1 MANRLVD
8 AVDARTDRSSNER
21 TVMKIFTLLALA
33 ALPAFAQ
40 GTGKGKTE
48 VTWYGHAAFVVKT
61 PGGTTLAIDPWIN
74 NPANNDKGA
83 MEKIQKLD
91 YILISH
97 GHSDHVGDAVALQ
110 KKTSAKI
117 VASFELGAQLAAAGV
132 PKEAAGFET
141 LANAGGILKLTDEV
155 SVALVQ
161 AVHSSGFQATEN
173 GPILYAGSPVGFVVL
188 IKGGPTLYHTGD
200 TAYFGEMKRI
210 GDRFHPDLLLA
221 CIGGHFTMD
230 PLDAAV
236 AAHDTGA
243 KNVVPMHYGT
253 FPILT
258 GTPEQFAKA
267 LKTSAPRAKL
277 VQLHIGETRA
287 F

>member
-1 MANRLVD
+1 
-8 AVDARTDRSSNER
+8 
-21 TVMKIFTLLALA
+21 MKTFALLALA

-40 GTGKGKTE
+40 GAAKGKTE

-74 NPANNDKGA
+74 NPANKDKGA

-97 GHSDHVGDAVALQ
+97 GHFDHVGDAVELQ

-117 VASFELGAQLAAAGV
+117 VSVFELGAQLVAAAGV

-141 LANAGGILKLTDEV
+141 LGNAGGVLKLNDEV
-155 SVALVQ
+155 TVALVP
-161 AVHSSGFQATEN
+161 AVHSSGFQASDS
-173 GPILYAGSPVGFVVL
+173 GPILYGGLPLGFVIQV
-188 IKGGPTLYHTGD
+188 KGGPTFYHTGD
-200 TAYFGEMKRI
+200 TAYFSEMKQI
-210 GDRFHPDLLLA
+210 GERFHPDVLLA

-230 PLDAAV
+230 PLDAAL
-236 AAHDTGA
+236 AAHDTGVRS
-243 KNVVPMHYGT
+243 VVPMHFGT
-253 FPILT
+253 FPVLT

-267 LKTSAPRAKL
+267 LKTSAPKAKM
-277 VQLHIGETRA
+277 VQMQVGETRA

>member
-1 MANRLVD
+1 
-8 AVDARTDRSSNER
+8 
-21 TVMKIFTLLALA
+21 MKIFALLALA

-40 GTGKGKTE
+40 AAGKGKTE

-74 NPANNDKGA
+74 NPSNSHKGA
-83 MEKIQKLD
+83 VEKIQKLD

-97 GHSDHVGDAVALQ
+97 GHSDHVGDSVALQ
-110 KKTSAKI
+110 KKTNTKI
-117 VASFELGAQLAAAGV
+117 VAAFELGSQLAAAGV

-141 LANAGGILKLTDEV
+141 LANAGGILKLNDEV

-173 GPILYAGSPVGFVVL
+173 GPILYAGAPVGFVIQ

-200 TAYFGEMKRI
+200 TAYFADMKHIGE
-210 GDRFHPDLLLA
+210 RFHPDVLLA
-221 CIGGHFTMD
+221 CIGDHFTMD
-230 PLDAAV
+230 PMDAAQ
-236 AAHDTGA
+236 AAHDTGVKSA
-243 KNVVPMHYGT
+243 VPMHYGT
-253 FPILT
+253 FPVLT

-267 LKTSAPRAKL
+267 LKVGAPKAKM
-277 VQLHIGETRA
+277 VQLRIGEARA